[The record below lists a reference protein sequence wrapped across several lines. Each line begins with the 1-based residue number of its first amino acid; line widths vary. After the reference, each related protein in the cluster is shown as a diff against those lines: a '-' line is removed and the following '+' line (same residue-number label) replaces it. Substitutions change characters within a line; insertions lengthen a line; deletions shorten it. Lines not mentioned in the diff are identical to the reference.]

1 MEINKESTSLFT
13 LRYVNA
19 QITVHVN
26 INRERQKY
34 AANYKQTE
42 SERTEIF
49 QLPREHN
56 RALDCQAGKQIKNNR

>member
-1 MEINKESTSLFT
+1 MAINKESTSLYT

-42 SERTEIF
+42 SERREIF

-56 RALDCQAGKQIKNNR
+56 SAYRVLDC